1 MKHIAKNSGAQ
12 LFRKIQIRV
21 FSEHNAGSQLFWQNA
36 RPGHGFTEYEIDRY
50 LESVADQ
57 VEKRFPTFEYE
68 LVRLGQA
75 HFNFV
80 WKGYRKASGTQEAA
94 QA

>member
-1 MKHIAKNSGAQ
+1 MTEIRVIN
-12 LFRKIQIRV
+12 IRV
-21 FSEHNAGSQLFWQNA
+21 FSEHNAGSQLFRYHA
-36 RPGHGFTEYEIDRY
+36 RRGHVFTEASVDEY

-57 VEKRFPTFEYE
+57 VEKRFPNFDFE

-80 WKGYRKASGTQEAA
+80 WRGYRKAPGTQEQA